1 MKASRVSP
9 VWILGGAAL
18 TAGLILYGSWSW
30 KLHNEADV
38 RLEQCRMLES
48 RDQALRAEVEA
59 GTRTIR
65 ELMESLRVASNR
77 VDEVER
83 RLDAEKKTHEPL
95 RRQIEK
101 MMAEQINTKA
111 RLKAKAA
118 STNETSPSAS
128 RQAGR
133 TTQ

>member
-1 MKASRVSP
+1 MKASRVSS

-18 TAGLILYGSWSW
+18 AAVLILFGSWSW
-30 KLHNEADV
+30 RLLNEADA
-38 RLEQCRMLES
+38 RLKQGRMLES

-65 ELMESLRVASNR
+65 ELTESLRVATNR

-83 RLDAEKKTHEPL
+83 QLDAERKTHEPL

-101 MMAEQINTKA
+101 MMAEQINNKA

-118 STNETSPSAS
+118 ATNAVSQAAS
-128 RQAGR
+128 LQAGQ

>member
-1 MKASRVSP
+1 MKASRVSS
-9 VWILGGAAL
+9 VWILAGAAL
-18 TAGLILYGSWSW
+18 TTVLILYGSWSW

-59 GTRTIR
+59 GTRKIQ

-83 RLDAEKKTHEPL
+83 LLDAEKKTHEPL

-118 STNETSPSAS
+118 ATNETSSSAS
-128 RQAGR
+128 LQAGR